1 MRKLFT
7 IILCVTI
14 SSLLVA
20 CSVEK
25 TSTTKIRDIEF
36 TVTEAKNVPEEL
48 MRMIEE
54 KQGLPFKLTY
64 ADKGELYIAEGYG
77 EKSTSGYSVEV
88 KECFETKNAIYLHT
102 NLQGPTKDEKIV
114 EAKTYPHVVI
124 KMEFI
129 DKNVVFQ

>member
-1 MRKLFT
+1 MKRKISTIFCI
-7 IILCVTI
+7 IILI
-14 SSLLVA
+14 LL
-20 CSVEK
+20 CSCSAEK

-36 TVTEAKNVPEEL
+36 TVIEEENVPEEL
-48 MRMIEE
+48 MRMMEE

-102 NLQGPTKDEKIV
+102 NLLGPAKEEKIV

-124 KMEFI
+124 KLELI
-129 DKNVVFQ
+129 EKNVVFQ

>member
-1 MRKLFT
+1 MRKLFPT
-7 IILCVTI
+7 ILSVFIVILLCG
-14 SSLLVA
+14 

-36 TVTEAKNVPEEL
+36 TVIEEENVPEEL
-48 MRMIEE
+48 MRMMEE

-77 EKSTSGYSVEV
+77 EKSTSGYSVVV

-102 NLQGPTKDEKIV
+102 NLLGPTKDEKIV

-124 KMEFI
+124 KLELI
-129 DKNVVFQ
+129 EKNVVFQ